1 MPARWGRTE
10 PARAPTPRA
19 ASPLST
25 GPGSSP
31 RLSLPSTS
39 CLSVLLGTNLTGDTT
54 GLLRLRVAF
63 PRAQAPPQ
71 PWAGLGA
78 ERTAAV
84 DSAPLPRPCTPQPG
98 RVLLV
103 CGALPAFNAHVRG
116 PRGNAARGENT
127 LRCGHVIAKSQ
138 GDGRGDVPRGAR
150 GSERGPDSRA
160 APGDVGPPPCPRR
173 LAPPRQEGWKDKS
186 HQWRRGLCCLSL

>member
-1 MPARWGRTE
+1 MFEW
-10 PARAPTPRA
+10 
-19 ASPLST
+19 
-25 GPGSSP
+25 
-31 RLSLPSTS
+31 PSH
-39 CLSVLLGTNLTGDTT
+39 G
-54 GLLRLRVAF
+54 LRL
-63 PRAQAPPQ
+63 PHSPGP
-71 PWAGLGA
+71 GLGA

-103 CGALPAFNAHVRG
+103 CGTLPAFNAHVRG

-150 GSERGPDSRA
+150 GSERGPVSRA

-173 LAPPRQEGWKDKS
+173 LAPPRQDGWKDKS
-186 HQWRRGLCCLSL
+186 HQWRRGLCCLVCDPSHLFSEPWFRELAHSSRSAVEKS